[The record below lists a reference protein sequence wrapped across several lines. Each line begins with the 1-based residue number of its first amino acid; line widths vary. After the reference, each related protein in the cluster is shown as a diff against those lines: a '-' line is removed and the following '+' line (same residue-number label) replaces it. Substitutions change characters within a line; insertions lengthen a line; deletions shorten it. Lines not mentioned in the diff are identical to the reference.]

1 MAQFF
6 IHRPIF
12 AWVIALVIMLAGI
25 LTLTKMPIAQYP
37 TIAPPTVT
45 ISATYPGASA
55 STVENTVTQIIE
67 QQMNGLDGLR
77 YISSNSAGNGQA
89 SIQLN
94 FEQGVDPDI
103 AQVQVQN
110 KLQSATALLPEDVQR
125 QGVKVT
131 KSGASFL
138 QVLAFYSE
146 SDSLSAD
153 DIKDYVNS
161 NISEPLSRVAG
172 VGEVQVFGGSY
183 AMRIWLDPA
192 KLTSLGITPS
202 DVAAAIRA
210 QNSQVAVGQLGG
222 APSIEG
228 QVLNAT
234 VNAQSMLTTP
244 EQFKNI
250 FLRNTSDGAQV
261 RLGDVARVELGADT
275 YQFDSKFNGKPAG
288 GVAIKLA
295 TGANALDTS
304 EAVEARMVELRKNY
318 PTGMKDKLAFDTTPF
333 IKISI
338 ESVVHTLIEAIILVF
353 FVMFLFLQNWRAT
366 IIPTMAVPVVV
377 LGTFAIINIF
387 GFSINTLTMFAMVL
401 AIGLL
406 VDDAIVVV
414 ENVERVMQ
422 EDHLDPVAAT
432 ELSMKQITGA
442 LIGMTSV
449 LTAVFVPMS
458 FFGGTTGVIYRQFS
472 ITLVTAMVLSLVVAV
487 TFTPA
492 LCATIL
498 KQHNPNKKPSNNI
511 FARFF
516 RWFNAAFD
524 RTAEKYQTGVNFMTH
539 HKLFSGIVYA
549 AVIGVLVVLF
559 KMLPSSFLPEED
571 QGVVMTLVQLPPNAT
586 LDRTDKVINTMTHY
600 FMENEKASVES
611 VFSVSGFSFTGIG
624 QNAGLA
630 FVKLKDW
637 EKRTTP
643 EQQIGSLIQRGMAL
657 NMIAKDASYVMPLQ
671 LPAMPELGVTA
682 GFNFQLKA
690 SAGQSHEQLLAAR
703 NTILGL
709 AAQDKRL
716 AGVRPNGQEDTP
728 QYQINIDQ
736 AQAGAMGVSIADI
749 NSTMSMA
756 WGGSY
761 INDFIDRGR
770 VKKVYVQGEAHAR
783 MMPEDLNKWY
793 VRNNKGE
800 MIPFSSFATGTWTY
814 GSPRLERYNGIA
826 SMNIQGSPAP
836 GTSSGDAMLAMEEIV
851 AKLPSMGLQG
861 FDYEWTG
868 LSLEE
873 RESGSQAPFLYALSL
888 LIVFLCLAALY
899 ESWSVPFSIL
909 LVVPLGVVGA
919 IILTMFG
926 HTGLFGG
933 ITLFGRTYFAPDA
946 NLSNN
951 IYFQVALIAVIGLS
965 AKNAILIVEFA
976 KELQE
981 KGESLFDA
989 TLHAAKMRLRPIIM
1003 TTLAFGFGVLPLALS
1018 SGAGAGSQHSVGYGV
1033 LGGVITSTL
1042 LGIFFIPVFFVWV
1055 RSIFKYKPKNQNLQE
1070 HKS

>member
-12 AWVIALVIMLAGI
+12 AWVIALVVMLAGVLS
-25 LTLTKMPIAQYP
+25 LTTMPVAQYP
-37 TIAPPTVT
+37 TIAPPVVT
-45 ISATYPGASA
+45 IAATYPGASA
-55 STVENTVTQIIE
+55 QTVENTVTQIIE

-89 SIQLN
+89 SINLN

-131 KSGASFL
+131 KSGASFM
-138 QVLAFYSE
+138 QVLAFYSP
-146 SDSLSAD
+146 DGSLSGAD
-153 DIKDYVNS
+153 INDYVNS

-172 VGEVQVFGGSY
+172 VGELQVFGGQY

-192 KLTSLGITPS
+192 KMNSLQVTPS
-202 DVAAAIRA
+202 DIAAAIRA
-210 QNSQVAVGQLGG
+210 QNAQVAVGQLGG
-222 APSIEG
+222 APSVQG

-234 VNAQSMLTTP
+234 VNAQSMLQTP

-250 FLRNTSDGAQV
+250 FLKNTSSGAQV
-261 RLGDVARVELGADT
+261 RLSDVARVELGSDN
-275 YQFDSKFNGKPAG
+275 YQFDSKFNGKAAG

-295 TGANALDTS
+295 TGANALDTAA
-304 EAVEARMVELRKNY
+304 AVEKRLSELRKNY
-318 PTGMKDKLAFDTTPF
+318 PNGLKDQLAYDTTPF
-333 IKISI
+333 IKLSI
-338 ESVVHTLIEAIILVF
+338 ESVVHTLIEAVVLVF
-353 FVMFLFLQNWRAT
+353 IVMFLFLQNWRAT
-366 IIPTMAVPVVV
+366 IIPTLAVPVVV
-377 LGTFAIINIF
+377 LGTFAVINIF

-422 EDHLDPVAAT
+422 EEHLDPVAAT
-432 ELSMKQITGA
+432 EKSMQQISGA
-442 LIGMTSV
+442 LVGITSV
-449 LTAVFVPMS
+449 LTAVFVPMA
-458 FFGGTTGVIYRQFS
+458 FFAGTTGVIYRQFS
-472 ITLVTAMVLSLVVAV
+472 ITLVTAMILSLIVAL

-492 LCATIL
+492 LCATLL
-498 KQHNPNKKPSNNI
+498 KQHDPNKAESNNI

-516 RWFNAAFD
+516 RWFNSSF
-524 RTAEKYQTGVNFMTH
+524 EKLSVKYQGGVNRMTH
-539 HKLFSGIVYA
+539 HKVFSGVVYLL
-549 AVIGVLVVLF
+549 VLAGLF
-559 KMLPSSFLPEED
+559 GLYKALPSSFLPDED
-571 QGVVMTLVQLPPNAT
+571 QGVVMTLVQLPPSAS
-586 LDRTDKVINTMTHY
+586 LERTDKVITTMTDY
-600 FMENEKASVES
+600 FLNKEKENVES
-611 VFSVSGFSFTGIG
+611 IFTVSGFSFTGVG

-630 FVKLKDW
+630 FIKLKDW
-637 EKRTTP
+637 SERTTP
-643 EQQIGSLIQRGMAL
+643 ESQIGAIIQRGMAL
-657 NMIAKDASYVMPLQ
+657 NMIVKDASYIMPLQ
-671 LPAMPELGVTA
+671 LPAMPELGVSS
-682 GFNFQLKA
+682 GFDIQLKDA
-690 SAGQSHEQLLAAR
+690 SGQGHDKLIAAR
-703 NTILGL
+703 NAVLGM

-749 NSTMSMA
+749 NSTMNMA

-761 INDFIDRGR
+761 INDFVDRGR
-770 VKKVYVQGEAHAR
+770 VKKVYVQGDSNTR

-793 VRNNKGE
+793 VRNNVGT
-800 MIPFSSFATGTWTY
+800 MVPFSAFASGEWTY
-814 GSPRLERYNGIA
+814 GSPRLERYNGV
-826 SMNIQGSPAP
+826 SSVNIQGTPAP
-836 GTSSGDAMLAMEEIV
+836 GVSSGDAMLAMEEIIG
-851 AKLPSMGLQG
+851 KLPSMGLQG

-873 RESGSQAPFLYALSL
+873 RDSGNQTGPLLVLSM

-899 ESWSVPFSIL
+899 ESWSIPVSVL
-909 LVVPLGVVGA
+909 LVVPLGILGA
-919 IILTMFG
+919 FALTWLGMIIKG
-926 HTGLFGG
+926 D
-933 ITLFGRTYFAPDA
+933 P
-946 NLSNN
+946 NLSFN
-951 IYFQVALIAVIGLS
+951 IYFQVAIVAVIGLS

-981 KGESLFDA
+981 QGEDLFDA

-1018 SGAGAGSQHSVGYGV
+1018 TGAGAGSQNSVGFGV
-1033 LGGVITSTL
+1033 VGGVISSTL
-1042 LGIFFIPVFFVWV
+1042 LGIFFIPVFFVWI
-1055 RSIFKYKPKNQNLQE
+1055 RSIFKYKPKKQNNQEQT
-1070 HKS
+1070 S

>member
-25 LTLTKMPIAQYP
+25 ITLTKMPVAQYP
-37 TIAPPTVT
+37 TISPPSVT

-55 STVENTVTQIIE
+55 QTVENTVTQIIE

-89 SIQLN
+89 SINLN
-94 FEQGVDPDI
+94 FEQGIDPDI

-131 KSGASFL
+131 KSGASFM
-138 QVLAFYSE
+138 QVLAFYSP
-146 SDSLSAD
+146 DGSLSAA

-192 KLTSLGITPS
+192 KMTSLQITPS
-202 DVAAAIRA
+202 DVATAINA

-222 APSIEG
+222 APSIQG

-234 VNAQSMLTTP
+234 VNAQSMLQTP
-244 EQFKNI
+244 EQFRNI
-250 FLRNTSDGAQV
+250 FLKNTASGAQV
-261 RLGDVARVELGADT
+261 RLGDVARVELGSDN
-275 YQFDSKFNGKPAG
+275 YQFDSKFNGKAAG

-295 TGANALDTS
+295 TGANALDTAA
-304 EAVEARMVELRKNY
+304 AVEKRLSELRKNY
-318 PTGMKDKLAFDTTPF
+318 PNGLKDQLAYDTTPF
-333 IKISI
+333 IKLSI
-338 ESVVHTLIEAIILVF
+338 ESVVHTLIEAVVLVF
-353 FVMFLFLQNWRAT
+353 IVMFLFLQNWRAT
-366 IIPTMAVPVVV
+366 IIPTLAVPVVV
-377 LGTFAIINIF
+377 LGTFAVINIF

-422 EDHLDPVAAT
+422 EEHLDPVAAT
-432 ELSMKQITGA
+432 EKSMQQISGA
-442 LIGMTSV
+442 LVGITSV
-449 LTAVFVPMS
+449 LTAVFVPMA
-458 FFGGTTGVIYRQFS
+458 FFAGTTGVIYRQFS
-472 ITLVTAMVLSLVVAV
+472 ITLVTAMILSLIVAL

-492 LCATIL
+492 LCATLL
-498 KQHNPNKKPSNNI
+498 KQHDPNKAESNNI

-516 RWFNAAFD
+516 RWFNSSF
-524 RTAEKYQTGVNFMTH
+524 EKLSVKYQGGVNRMTH
-539 HKLFSGIVYA
+539 HKVFSGVVYLL
-549 AVIGVLVVLF
+549 VIAGLVGLY
-559 KMLPSSFLPEED
+559 KALPSSFLPDED
-571 QGVVMTLVQLPPNAT
+571 QGVVMTLVQLPPSAS
-586 LDRTDKVINTMTHY
+586 LERTDKVITTMTDY
-600 FMENEKASVES
+600 FMNKEKEHVES
-611 VFSVSGFSFTGIG
+611 IFTVSGFSFTGVG

-630 FVKLKDW
+630 FIKLKDW
-637 EKRTTP
+637 SERTTP
-643 EQQIGSLIQRGMAL
+643 ESQIGAIIQRGMAL
-657 NMIAKDASYVMPLQ
+657 NMIVKDASYIMPLQ
-671 LPAMPELGVTA
+671 LPAMPELGVSA
-682 GFNFQLKA
+682 GFNIQLKDA
-690 SAGQSHEQLLAAR
+690 SGQGHEKLIAAR
-703 NTILGL
+703 NAILGM

-749 NSTMSMA
+749 NTTMSMA
-756 WGGSY
+756 WGGTY
-761 INDFIDRGR
+761 INDFVDRGR
-770 VKKVYVQGEAHAR
+770 VKKVYVQGEANTR

-793 VRNNKGE
+793 VRNSSGT
-800 MIPFSSFATGTWTY
+800 MVPFSAFATGEWTY
-814 GSPRLERYNGIA
+814 GSPRLERYNGV
-826 SMNIQGSPAP
+826 SSVNIQGTPAP
-836 GTSSGDAMLAMEEIV
+836 GVSSGDAMLAMEEIIG
-851 AKLPSMGLQG
+851 KLPSMGLQG

-873 RESGSQAPFLYALSL
+873 RDSGNQTAPLLVLSM

-899 ESWSVPFSIL
+899 ESWSIPVSVL
-909 LVVPLGVVGA
+909 LVVPLGILGA
-919 IILTMFG
+919 FALTWLGMIIKG
-926 HTGLFGG
+926 D
-933 ITLFGRTYFAPDA
+933 P
-946 NLSNN
+946 NLSFN
-951 IYFQVALIAVIGLS
+951 IYFQVAIVAVIGLS

-981 KGESLFDA
+981 QGEDLFDA

-1018 SGAGAGSQHSVGYGV
+1018 TGAGAGSQHSVGFGV
-1033 LGGVITSTL
+1033 LGGVISSTL
-1042 LGIFFIPVFFVWV
+1042 LGIFFIPVFFVWI
-1055 RSIFKYKPKNQNLQE
+1055 RSIFKYKPKKQNNQEQT
-1070 HKS
+1070 S

>member
-25 LTLTKMPIAQYP
+25 LTISKMPIAQYP

-55 STVENTVTQIIE
+55 ETVENTVTQIIE
-67 QQMNGLDGLR
+67 QQMNGMDGLR
-77 YISSNSAGNGQA
+77 YISSNSAGNGSS
-89 SIQLN
+89 SISLN
-94 FEQGVDPDI
+94 FDQGVDPDI

-125 QGVKVT
+125 QGVRVT

-138 QVLAFYSE
+138 QVLAFYSPDG
-146 SDSLSAD
+146 SMTAD

-192 KLTSLGITPS
+192 KMASLQVTPS
-202 DVAAAIRA
+202 DIATAIRT
-210 QNSQVAVGQLGG
+210 QNAQVAVGQLGG
-222 APSIEG
+222 APAVEG

-234 VNAQSMLTTP
+234 VTAQSLLQTP
-244 EQFKNI
+244 EQFSNI
-250 FLRNTSDGAQV
+250 FLKNTTSGAQV
-261 RLGDVARVELGADT
+261 RLGDVARVELGADN

-295 TGANALDTS
+295 TGANALDTAK
-304 EAVEARMVELRKNY
+304 AVEERLEQLRPNY
-318 PTGMKDKLAFDTTPF
+318 PQGMVDQLAFDTTPF
-333 IKISI
+333 IELSI
-338 ESVVHTLIEAIILVF
+338 KSVVKTLIEAIILVF
-353 FVMFLFLQNWRAT
+353 LVMFLFLQNWRAT

-377 LGTFAIINIF
+377 LGTFAVINVF

-414 ENVERVMQ
+414 ENVERVMV
-422 EDHLDPVAAT
+422 EEHLDPVSAT
-432 ELSMKQITGA
+432 EKSMKQISGA
-442 LIGMTSV
+442 LIGITSV
-449 LTAVFVPMS
+449 LSAVFVPMA

-472 ITLVTAMVLSLVVAV
+472 ITLVTAMVLSLIVAL

-492 LCATIL
+492 LCATLL
-498 KQHNPNKKPSNNI
+498 KQHDPNKPQSNGI

-516 RWFNAAFD
+516 RWFNRSFD
-524 RTAEKYQTGVNFMTH
+524 NVAVKYQGGVNRMTH
-539 HKLFSGIVYA
+539 SKIFSGIVYA
-549 AVIGVLVVLF
+549 VVLGIIVLLF
-559 KMLPSSFLPEED
+559 QKLPSSFLPDED
-571 QGVVMTLVQLPPNAT
+571 QGVVMALVQLPPNAT
-586 LDRTDKVINTMTHY
+586 LERTDKVVNTMTNY
-600 FMENEKASVES
+600 FLENEKDHVES
-611 VFSVSGFSFTGIG
+611 VFSVAGFSFTGVG

-630 FVKLKDW
+630 FIKLKDW
-637 EKRTTP
+637 SERNSP
-643 EQQIGSLIQRGMAL
+643 ESQVGAIIQRGMAL
-657 NMIAKDASYVMPLQ
+657 NMIVKDASYIMPLQ
-671 LPAMPELGVTA
+671 LPAMPELGVSA
-682 GFNFQLKA
+682 GFNLQLKA
-690 SAGQSHEQLLAAR
+690 ASGQSHDQLLAAR
-703 NTILGL
+703 NAILGM
-709 AAQDKRL
+709 AAQDSRL

-728 QYQINIDQ
+728 QYRVIVDH
-736 AQAGAMGVSIADI
+736 AQAGALGVSVAEI
-749 NSTMSMA
+749 NSTMGIA

-770 VKKVYVQGEAHAR
+770 VKKVYVQGEAGSR
-783 MMPEDLNKWY
+783 MMPEDLDQWY
-793 VRNNKGE
+793 VRNNRGE
-800 MIPFSSFATGTWTY
+800 MVPFSAFATGEWTY
-814 GSPRLERYNGIA
+814 GSPRLERYNGVS
-826 SMNIQGSPAP
+826 SMNIQGTPAP
-836 GTSSGDAMLAMEEIV
+836 GISSGDAMVAMEEIA
-851 AKLPSMGLQG
+851 AKLPEMGLTG
-861 FDYEWTG
+861 FDFEWTG

-873 RESGSQAPFLYALSL
+873 RESGAQAPFLYALSL

-899 ESWSVPFSIL
+899 ESWSIPFSVL
-909 LVVPLGVVGA
+909 LVVPLGIVGA
-919 IILTMFG
+919 LLMTY
-926 HTGLFGG
+926 GG
-933 ITLFGRTYFAPDA
+933 MVLLQNP

-951 IYFQVALIAVIGLS
+951 IYFQVAIIAVIGLS

-981 KGESLFDA
+981 QGEDLFEA

-1003 TTLAFGFGVLPLALS
+1003 TTLAFGFGVLPLALA

-1033 LGGVITSTL
+1033 LGGVISSTL
-1042 LGIFFIPVFFVWV
+1042 LGIFFIPVFYVWI
-1055 RSIFKYKPKNQNLQE
+1055 RSIFKYKPKQQNQE
-1070 HKS
+1070 YKS

>member
-55 STVENTVTQIIE
+55 ETVENTVTQIIE

-77 YISSNSAGNGQA
+77 YISSNSAGNGSS
-89 SIQLN
+89 SISLN

-125 QGVKVT
+125 QGVRVT

-138 QVLAFYSE
+138 QVLAFYSPDG
-146 SDSLSAD
+146 SMTAD

-192 KLTSLGITPS
+192 KMASLQVTPS
-202 DVAAAIRA
+202 DIATAIRT
-210 QNSQVAVGQLGG
+210 QNAQVAVGQLGG
-222 APSIEG
+222 APAVEG

-234 VNAQSMLTTP
+234 VTAQSLLQTP
-244 EQFKNI
+244 EQFSNI
-250 FLRNTSDGAQV
+250 FLKNTTSGAQV
-261 RLGDVARVELGADT
+261 RLGDVARVELGADN

-295 TGANALDTS
+295 TGANALDTAQ
-304 EAVEARMVELRKNY
+304 AVEERLEQLRPNY
-318 PTGMKDKLAFDTTPF
+318 PQGMVDQLAFDTTPF
-333 IKISI
+333 IELSI
-338 ESVVHTLIEAIILVF
+338 KSVVKTLIEAIILVF
-353 FVMFLFLQNWRAT
+353 LVMFLFLQNWRAT

-377 LGTFAIINIF
+377 LGTFAVINVF

-414 ENVERVMQ
+414 ENVERVMV
-422 EDHLDPVAAT
+422 EEHLDPVSAT
-432 ELSMKQITGA
+432 EKSMKQISGA
-442 LIGMTSV
+442 LIGITSV
-449 LTAVFVPMS
+449 LSAVFVPMA

-472 ITLVTAMVLSLVVAV
+472 ITLVTAMVLSLVVAL

-492 LCATIL
+492 LCATLL
-498 KQHNPNKKPSNNI
+498 KQHDPNKPQSNGI

-516 RWFNAAFD
+516 RWFNSSFD
-524 RTAEKYQTGVNFMTH
+524 KVSVKYQGGVNRMTH
-539 HKLFSGIVYA
+539 SKIFSGVVYA
-549 AVIGVLVVLF
+549 VVLGIIVLLF
-559 KMLPSSFLPEED
+559 QKLPSSFLPDED

-586 LDRTDKVINTMTHY
+586 LERTDKVVSTMTNY
-600 FMENEKASVES
+600 FLENEKEHVES
-611 VFSVSGFSFTGIG
+611 VFSVAGFSFTGVG

-630 FVKLKDW
+630 FIKLKDW
-637 EKRTTP
+637 SERHSP
-643 EQQIGSLIQRGMAL
+643 ESQIGAIIQRGMAL
-657 NMIAKDASYVMPLQ
+657 NMIVKDASYIMPLQ
-671 LPAMPELGVTA
+671 LPAMPELGVSA
-682 GFNFQLKA
+682 GFNLQLKA
-690 SAGQSHEQLLAAR
+690 ASGQSHDQLLAAR

-709 AAQDKRL
+709 AAQDSRL

-728 QYQINIDQ
+728 QYRVIVDH
-736 AQAGAMGVSIADI
+736 AQAGALGVSVAEI
-749 NSTMSMA
+749 NSTMGIA

-770 VKKVYVQGEAHAR
+770 VKKVYVQGEAGSR
-783 MMPEDLNKWY
+783 MMPEDLDQWY
-793 VRNNKGE
+793 VRNNRGE
-800 MIPFSSFATGTWTY
+800 MVPFSAFATGEWTY
-814 GSPRLERYNGIA
+814 GSPRLERYNGVS
-826 SMNIQGSPAP
+826 SMNIQGTPAP
-836 GTSSGDAMLAMEEIV
+836 GISSGDAMVAMEEIV
-851 AKLPSMGLQG
+851 AKLPEMGLQG
-861 FDYEWTG
+861 FDFEWTG

-873 RESGSQAPFLYALSL
+873 RESGAQAPFLYALSL

-899 ESWSVPFSIL
+899 ESWSIPFSVL
-909 LVVPLGVVGA
+909 LVVPLGIVGA
-919 IILTMFG
+919 LLLT
-926 HTGLFGG
+926 FGG
-933 ITLFGRTYFAPDA
+933 MVLLQNP

-951 IYFQVALIAVIGLS
+951 IYFQVAIIAVIGLS

-981 KGESLFDA
+981 QGEELFEA

-1003 TTLAFGFGVLPLALS
+1003 TTLAFGFGVLPLALA

-1033 LGGVITSTL
+1033 LGGVISSTL
-1042 LGIFFIPVFFVWV
+1042 LGIFFIPVFYVWI
-1055 RSIFKYKPKNQNLQE
+1055 RSVFKYKPKQQNQE
-1070 HKS
+1070 YKS

>member
-25 LTLTKMPIAQYP
+25 ITLTKMPVAQYP

-55 STVENTVTQIIE
+55 QTVENTVTQIIE

-89 SIQLN
+89 SINLN
-94 FEQGVDPDI
+94 FAQGVDPDI

-110 KLQSATALLPEDVQR
+110 KLQSATALLPADVQR

-138 QVLAFYSE
+138 QVIAFYSP
-146 SDSLSAD
+146 DNSLSAS

-172 VGEVQVFGGSY
+172 VGELQVFGGSY

-192 KLTSLGITPS
+192 KLTSFNLTPN
-202 DVAAAIRA
+202 DVATAIRA

-222 APSIEG
+222 APAVQG

-234 VNAQSMLTTP
+234 VNAQSMLQTP

-250 FLRNTSDGAQV
+250 FLKNTSGGAQV
-261 RLGDVARVELGADT
+261 RLSDVARVELGSDN
-275 YQFDSKFNGKPAG
+275 YLFDSKFNGNPAG

-295 TGANALDTS
+295 TGANALDTAA
-304 EAVEARMVELRKNY
+304 AVEERLKQLRPNY
-318 PTGMKDKLAFDTTPF
+318 PEGLKDELAFDTTPF
-333 IKISI
+333 IELSI
-338 ESVVHTLIEAIILVF
+338 KSVVKTLIEAIILVF
-353 FVMFLFLQNWRAT
+353 IVMFLFLQNWRAT

-377 LGTFAIINIF
+377 LGTFAVINMF

-422 EDHLDPVAAT
+422 EEHLEPVPAT
-432 ELSMKQITGA
+432 EKSMSQISGA
-442 LIGMTSV
+442 LVGITSV
-449 LTAVFVPMS
+449 LTAVFVPMA
-458 FFGGTTGVIYRQFS
+458 FFSGTTGVIYRQFS
-472 ITLVTAMVLSLVVAV
+472 ITLVTAMILSLIVAL

-492 LCATIL
+492 LCATLL
-498 KQHNPNKKPSNNI
+498 KQHDPNKQESNNI

-516 RWFNAAFD
+516 RWFNRSFE
-524 RTAEKYQTGVNFMTH
+524 RLSEKYQGGVNRMTH
-539 HKLFSGIVYA
+539 HKLFSGVLYIVVIA
-549 AVIGVLVVLF
+549 ALVGIYKV
-559 KMLPSSFLPEED
+559 LPSSFLPEED
-571 QGVVMTLVQLPPNAT
+571 QGVVMTLVQLPPSAS
-586 LDRTDKVINTMTHY
+586 LERTDKVIDTMTGY
-600 FMENEKASVES
+600 FLNKEKENVES
-611 VFSVSGFSFTGIG
+611 IFTVAGFSFTGVG

-630 FVKLKDW
+630 FIKLKDW
-637 EKRTTP
+637 SERTTP
-643 EQQIGSLIQRGMAL
+643 ESQIGAIIQRGMAL
-657 NMIAKDASYVMPLQ
+657 NMIVKDASYIIPLQ
-671 LPAMPELGVTA
+671 LPAMPELGVA
-682 GFNFQLKA
+682 SGFDIQLKDA
-690 SAGQSHEQLLAAR
+690 SGQGHEKLIAAR
-703 NTILGL
+703 NAILGM
-709 AAQDKRL
+709 ASQDKRL

-728 QYQINIDQ
+728 QYQITIDQ

-770 VKKVYVQGEAHAR
+770 VKKVYVQGEANAR
-783 MMPEDLNKWY
+783 MMPEDLNQWY

-800 MIPFSSFATGTWTY
+800 MVPFSAFATGKWTY
-814 GSPRLERYNGIA
+814 GSPRLERYNGV
-826 SMNIQGSPAP
+826 SSVNIQGTPAP
-836 GTSSGDAMLAMEEIV
+836 GVSSGDAMLAMEEIIG
-851 AKLPSMGLQG
+851 KLPSMGLTG

-873 RESGSQAPFLYALSL
+873 RDSGSQTAPLLVLSL

-899 ESWSVPFSIL
+899 ESWSVPVSVL
-909 LVVPLGVVGA
+909 LVVPLGIVGA
-919 IILTMFG
+919 FALTWLGMVIKG
-926 HTGLFGG
+926 D
-933 ITLFGRTYFAPDA
+933 P
-946 NLSNN
+946 NLSFN
-951 IYFQVALIAVIGLS
+951 IYFQVAIVAVIGLS
-965 AKNAILIVEFA
+965 ARNAILIVEFA

-981 KGESLFDA
+981 KGEELFEA
-989 TLHAAKMRLRPIIM
+989 TLHASKMRLRPIMM
-1003 TTLAFGFGVLPLALS
+1003 TTLSFGFGVLPLALA

-1033 LGGVITSTL
+1033 LGGVISSTL
-1042 LGIFFIPVFFVWV
+1042 LGIFFIPVFFVWI
-1055 RSIFKYKPKNQNLQE
+1055 RSIFKYKPKTLNTQE
-1070 HKS
+1070 H

>member
-25 LTLTKMPIAQYP
+25 LTLTKMPVAQYP

-55 STVENTVTQIIE
+55 QTVENTVTQIIE

-89 SIQLN
+89 SINLN
-94 FEQGVDPDI
+94 FEQGIDPDI

-131 KSGASFL
+131 KSGASFM
-138 QVLAFYSE
+138 QVLAFYSP
-146 SDSLSAD
+146 DGSLSAA

-172 VGEVQVFGGSY
+172 VGEIQVFGGSY

-192 KLTSLGITPS
+192 KMTSLQVTPS
-202 DVAAAIRA
+202 DVAAAINA

-222 APSIEG
+222 APAIKG

-234 VNAQSMLTTP
+234 VNAQSMLQTP
-244 EQFKNI
+244 EQFRNI
-250 FLRNTSDGAQV
+250 FLKNTASGAQV
-261 RLGDVARVELGADT
+261 RLGDVARVELGSDN
-275 YQFDSKFNGKPAG
+275 YQFDSKFNGKAAG

-295 TGANALDTS
+295 TGANALDTAT
-304 EAVEARMVELRKNY
+304 AVEERLSELRKNY
-318 PTGMKDKLAFDTTPF
+318 PDGLKDQLAYDTTPF
-333 IKISI
+333 IKLSI
-338 ESVVHTLIEAIILVF
+338 ESVVHTLIEAVFLVF
-353 FVMFLFLQNWRAT
+353 IVMFLFLQNSRAT
-366 IIPTMAVPVVV
+366 IIPTLAVPVVV
-377 LGTFAIINIF
+377 LGTFAVINIF

-432 ELSMKQITGA
+432 EKSMQQISGA
-442 LIGMTSV
+442 LVGITSV
-449 LTAVFVPMS
+449 LTAVFVPMA

-472 ITLVTAMVLSLVVAV
+472 ITLVTAMILSLIVAL

-492 LCATIL
+492 LCATLL
-498 KQHNPNKKPSNNI
+498 KQHDPNKAESNNI

-516 RWFNAAFD
+516 RWFNSSF
-524 RTAEKYQTGVNFMTH
+524 EKLSVKYQGGVNRMTH
-539 HKLFSGIVYA
+539 HKVFSGVVYIL
-549 AVIGVLVVLF
+549 VIAGLVGLYKV
-559 KMLPSSFLPEED
+559 LPSSFLPDED
-571 QGVVMTLVQLPPNAT
+571 QGVVMTLVQLPPSAS
-586 LDRTDKVINTMTHY
+586 LERTDKVITTMTDY
-600 FMENEKASVES
+600 FLNKEKENVDSI
-611 VFSVSGFSFTGIG
+611 FTVSGFSFTGVG

-630 FVKLKDW
+630 FIKLKDW
-637 EKRTTP
+637 DERTSP
-643 EQQIGSLIQRGMAL
+643 ESQIGAIIQRGMSL
-657 NMIAKDASYVMPLQ
+657 NMIKDASYIMPLQ
-671 LPAMPELGVTA
+671 LPAMPELGVA
-682 GFNFQLKA
+682 SGFDIQLKDA
-690 SAGQSHEQLLAAR
+690 SGQGHDKLIAAR
-703 NTILGL
+703 NAILGM

-728 QYQINIDQ
+728 QYQITVDQ

-749 NSTMSMA
+749 NSTMGMA

-761 INDFIDRGR
+761 INDFVDRGR
-770 VKKVYVQGEAHAR
+770 VKKVYVQGEANTR

-793 VRNNKGE
+793 VRNNVGT
-800 MIPFSSFATGTWTY
+800 MVPFSAFATGKWTY
-814 GSPRLERYNGIA
+814 GSPRLERYNGV
-826 SMNIQGSPAP
+826 SSVNIQGTPAP
-836 GTSSGDAMLAMEEIV
+836 GVSSGDAMLAMEEIIG
-851 AKLPSMGLQG
+851 KLPSMGLQG

-873 RESGSQAPFLYALSL
+873 RDSGSQTGPLLVLSM

-899 ESWSVPFSIL
+899 ESWSIPVSVL
-909 LVVPLGVVGA
+909 LVVPLGIIGA
-919 IILTMFG
+919 FTLTWLGMIIKG
-926 HTGLFGG
+926 D
-933 ITLFGRTYFAPDA
+933 P
-946 NLSNN
+946 NLSFN
-951 IYFQVALIAVIGLS
+951 IYFQVAIVAVIGLS

-981 KGESLFDA
+981 KGEDLFDA

-1018 SGAGAGSQHSVGYGV
+1018 TGAGAGSQHSVGFGV
-1033 LGGVITSTL
+1033 LGGVISSTL
-1042 LGIFFIPVFFVWV
+1042 LGIFFIPVFFVWI
-1055 RSIFKYKPKNQNLQE
+1055 RSIFKYKPKKQNNQEQT
-1070 HKS
+1070 S

>member
-25 LTLTKMPIAQYP
+25 ITLTKMPVAQYP
-37 TIAPPTVT
+37 TISPPSVT

-55 STVENTVTQIIE
+55 QTVENTVTQIIE

-89 SIQLN
+89 SINLN
-94 FEQGVDPDI
+94 FEQGIDPDI

-125 QGVKVT
+125 QGLKVT
-131 KSGASFL
+131 KSGASFM
-138 QVLAFYSE
+138 QVLAFYSP
-146 SDSLSAD
+146 DGSLSAA

-192 KLTSLGITPS
+192 KMTSLQITPS
-202 DVAAAIRA
+202 DVATAINA

-222 APSIEG
+222 APSIQG

-234 VNAQSMLTTP
+234 VNAQSMLQTP
-244 EQFKNI
+244 EQFRNI
-250 FLRNTSDGAQV
+250 FLKNTASGAQV
-261 RLGDVARVELGADT
+261 RLGDVARVELGSDN
-275 YQFDSKFNGKPAG
+275 YQFDSKFNGKAAG

-295 TGANALDTS
+295 TGANALDTAA
-304 EAVEARMVELRKNY
+304 AVEKRLSELRKNY
-318 PTGMKDKLAFDTTPF
+318 PNGLKDQLAYDTTPF
-333 IKISI
+333 IKLSI
-338 ESVVHTLIEAIILVF
+338 ESVVHTLIEAVVLVF
-353 FVMFLFLQNWRAT
+353 IVMFLFLQNWRAT
-366 IIPTMAVPVVV
+366 IIPTLAVPVVV
-377 LGTFAIINIF
+377 LGTFAVINIF

-422 EDHLDPVAAT
+422 EEHLDPVAAT
-432 ELSMKQITGA
+432 EKSMQQISGA
-442 LIGMTSV
+442 LVGITSV
-449 LTAVFVPMS
+449 LTAVFVPMA
-458 FFGGTTGVIYRQFS
+458 FFAGTTGVIYRQFS
-472 ITLVTAMVLSLVVAV
+472 ITLVTAMILSLIVAL

-492 LCATIL
+492 LCATLL
-498 KQHNPNKKPSNNI
+498 KQHDPNKAESNNI

-516 RWFNAAFD
+516 RWFNSSF
-524 RTAEKYQTGVNFMTH
+524 EKLSVKYQGGVNRMTH
-539 HKLFSGIVYA
+539 HKVFSGVVYLL
-549 AVIGVLVVLF
+549 VIAGLVGLY
-559 KMLPSSFLPEED
+559 KALPSSFLPDED
-571 QGVVMTLVQLPPNAT
+571 QGVVMTLVQLPPSAS
-586 LDRTDKVINTMTHY
+586 LERTDKVITTMTDY
-600 FMENEKASVES
+600 FMNKEKEHVES
-611 VFSVSGFSFTGIG
+611 IFTVSGFSFTGVG

-630 FVKLKDW
+630 FIKLKDW
-637 EKRTTP
+637 SERTTP
-643 EQQIGSLIQRGMAL
+643 ESQIGAIIQRGMAL
-657 NMIAKDASYVMPLQ
+657 NMIVKDASYIMPLQ
-671 LPAMPELGVTA
+671 LPAMPELGVSA
-682 GFNFQLKA
+682 GFNIQLKDA
-690 SAGQSHEQLLAAR
+690 SGQGHEKLIAAR
-703 NTILGL
+703 NAILGM

-749 NSTMSMA
+749 NTTMSMA
-756 WGGSY
+756 WGGTY
-761 INDFIDRGR
+761 INDFVDRGR
-770 VKKVYVQGEAHAR
+770 VKKVYVQGEANTR

-793 VRNNKGE
+793 VRNSSGT
-800 MIPFSSFATGTWTY
+800 MVPFSAFATGEWTY
-814 GSPRLERYNGIA
+814 GSPRLERYNGV
-826 SMNIQGSPAP
+826 SSVNIQGTPAP
-836 GTSSGDAMLAMEEIV
+836 GVSSGDAMLAMEEIIG
-851 AKLPSMGLQG
+851 KLPSMGLQG

-873 RESGSQAPFLYALSL
+873 RDSGNQTAPLLVLSM

-899 ESWSVPFSIL
+899 ESWSIPVSVL
-909 LVVPLGVVGA
+909 LVVPLGILGA
-919 IILTMFG
+919 FALTWLGMIIKG
-926 HTGLFGG
+926 D
-933 ITLFGRTYFAPDA
+933 P
-946 NLSNN
+946 NLSFN
-951 IYFQVALIAVIGLS
+951 IYFQVAIVAVIGLS

-981 KGESLFDA
+981 QGEDLFDA

-1018 SGAGAGSQHSVGYGV
+1018 TGAGAGSQHSVGFGV
-1033 LGGVITSTL
+1033 LGGVISSTL
-1042 LGIFFIPVFFVWV
+1042 LGIFFIPVFFVWI
-1055 RSIFKYKPKNQNLQE
+1055 RSIFKYKPKKQNNQEQT
-1070 HKS
+1070 S

>member
-25 LTLTKMPIAQYP
+25 ITLTKMPVAQYP

-55 STVENTVTQIIE
+55 QTVENTVTQIIE

-89 SIQLN
+89 SINLN
-94 FEQGVDPDI
+94 FEQGIDPDI

-125 QGVKVT
+125 QGVRVT
-131 KSGASFL
+131 KSGASFM
-138 QVLAFYSE
+138 QVVAFYSP
-146 SDSLSAD
+146 DGSLSASN
-153 DIKDYVNS
+153 IKDYVNS

-172 VGEVQVFGGSY
+172 VGELQVFGGSY

-192 KLTSLGITPS
+192 KLTSFNLTPN
-202 DVAAAIRA
+202 DVATAIRA

-222 APSIEG
+222 APSTAG

-234 VNAQSMLTTP
+234 VNAQTMLQTP

-250 FLRNTSDGAQV
+250 FLKNTSGGAQV
-261 RLGDVARVELGADT
+261 RLGDVARVELGSDN

-295 TGANALDTS
+295 TGANALDTAA
-304 EAVEARMVELRKNY
+304 AVEKRLSELRHNY
-318 PTGMKDKLAFDTTPF
+318 PSGLKDKLAYDTTPF
-333 IKISI
+333 IRLSI
-338 ESVVHTLIEAIILVF
+338 ESVVHTLIEAVVLVF
-353 FVMFLFLQNWRAT
+353 IVMFLFLQNWRAT
-366 IIPTMAVPVVV
+366 IIPTLAVPVVV
-377 LGTFAIINIF
+377 LGTFAVINIF

-422 EDHLDPVAAT
+422 EEHLEPVPAT
-432 ELSMKQITGA
+432 EKSMSQISGA
-442 LIGMTSV
+442 LVGITSV
-449 LTAVFVPMS
+449 LTAVFVPMA
-458 FFGGTTGVIYRQFS
+458 FFSGTTGVIYRQFS
-472 ITLVTAMVLSLVVAV
+472 ITLVTAMILSLIVAL

-492 LCATIL
+492 LCATLL
-498 KQHNPNKKPSNNI
+498 KQHDPNKQESNNI

-516 RWFNAAFD
+516 RWFNRSFE
-524 RTAEKYQTGVNFMTH
+524 RLSEKYQGGVNRMTH
-539 HKLFSGIVYA
+539 HKLFSGVLYIVVIA
-549 AVIGVLVVLF
+549 ALVGIYKV
-559 KMLPSSFLPEED
+559 LPSSFLPEED
-571 QGVVMTLVQLPPNAT
+571 QGVVMTLVQLPPSAS
-586 LDRTDKVINTMTHY
+586 LERTDKVIDTMTGY
-600 FMENEKASVES
+600 FLNKEKENVES
-611 VFSVSGFSFTGIG
+611 IFTVAGFSFTGVG

-630 FVKLKDW
+630 FIKLKDW
-637 EKRTTP
+637 SERTTP
-643 EQQIGSLIQRGMAL
+643 ESQIGAIIQRGMAL
-657 NMIAKDASYVMPLQ
+657 NMIVKDASYIMPLQ
-671 LPAMPELGVTA
+671 LPAMPELGVA
-682 GFNFQLKA
+682 SGFDIQLKDA
-690 SAGQSHEQLLAAR
+690 SGQGHEKLIAAR
-703 NTILGL
+703 NAILGM
-709 AAQDKRL
+709 ASQDKRL

-728 QYQINIDQ
+728 QYQITIDQ

-749 NSTMSMA
+749 NSTMGMA

-770 VKKVYVQGEAHAR
+770 VKKVYVQGEANAR
-783 MMPEDLNKWY
+783 MMPEDLNQWY

-800 MIPFSSFATGTWTY
+800 MVPFSAFATGKWTY
-814 GSPRLERYNGIA
+814 GSPRLERYNGV
-826 SMNIQGSPAP
+826 SSVNIQGTPAP
-836 GTSSGDAMLAMEEIV
+836 GVSSGDAMLAMEEIIG
-851 AKLPSMGLQG
+851 KLPSMGLTG

-873 RESGSQAPFLYALSL
+873 RDSGSQTAPLLVLSL

-899 ESWSVPFSIL
+899 ESWSVPVSVL
-909 LVVPLGVVGA
+909 LVVPLGIVGA
-919 IILTMFG
+919 FALTWLGMLIKG
-926 HTGLFGG
+926 D
-933 ITLFGRTYFAPDA
+933 P
-946 NLSNN
+946 NLSFN
-951 IYFQVALIAVIGLS
+951 IYFQVAIVAVIGLS

-981 KGESLFDA
+981 KGEELLEA
-989 TLHAAKMRLRPIIM
+989 TLHASKMRLRPIIM
-1003 TTLAFGFGVLPLALS
+1003 TTLAFGFGVLPLALA

-1033 LGGVITSTL
+1033 LGGVLSSTL
-1042 LGIFFIPVFFVWV
+1042 LGIFFIPVFYVWI
-1055 RSIFKYKPKNQNLQE
+1055 RSIFKYKPKTPNNQEQT
-1070 HKS
+1070 S

>member
-25 LTLTKMPIAQYP
+25 LTLTKMPVAQYP

-55 STVENTVTQIIE
+55 QTVENTVTQIIE

-89 SIQLN
+89 SINLN
-94 FEQGVDPDI
+94 FEQGIDPDI

-131 KSGASFL
+131 KSGASFM
-138 QVLAFYSE
+138 QVLAFYSP
-146 SDSLSAD
+146 DGSLSGA

-172 VGEVQVFGGSY
+172 VGEIQVFGGQY

-192 KLTSLGITPS
+192 KMNSLQVTPS
-202 DVAAAIRA
+202 DIAAAIRA
-210 QNSQVAVGQLGG
+210 QNAQVAVGQLGG
-222 APSIEG
+222 APSVQG

-234 VNAQSMLTTP
+234 VNAQSMLQTP

-250 FLRNTSDGAQV
+250 FLKNTSSGAQV
-261 RLGDVARVELGADT
+261 RLSDVARVELGSDN
-275 YQFDSKFNGKPAG
+275 YQFDSKFNGKAAG

-295 TGANALDTS
+295 TGANALDTAA
-304 EAVEARMVELRKNY
+304 AVEKRLSELRKNY
-318 PTGMKDKLAFDTTPF
+318 PNGLKDQLAYDTTPF
-333 IKISI
+333 IKLSI
-338 ESVVHTLIEAIILVF
+338 ESVVHTLIEAVVLVF
-353 FVMFLFLQNWRAT
+353 IVMFLFLQNWRAT
-366 IIPTMAVPVVV
+366 IIPTLAVPVVV
-377 LGTFAIINIF
+377 LGTFAVINIF

-422 EDHLDPVAAT
+422 EEHLDPVAAT
-432 ELSMKQITGA
+432 EKSMQQISGA
-442 LIGMTSV
+442 LVGITSV
-449 LTAVFVPMS
+449 LTAVFVPMA
-458 FFGGTTGVIYRQFS
+458 FFAGTTGVIYRQFS
-472 ITLVTAMVLSLVVAV
+472 ITLVTAMILSLIVAL

-492 LCATIL
+492 LCATLL
-498 KQHNPNKKPSNNI
+498 KQHDPNKAESNNI

-516 RWFNAAFD
+516 RWFNSSF
-524 RTAEKYQTGVNFMTH
+524 EKLSVKYQGGVNRMTH
-539 HKLFSGIVYA
+539 HKVFSGVVYLL
-549 AVIGVLVVLF
+549 VIAGLVGLY
-559 KMLPSSFLPEED
+559 KALPSSFLPDED
-571 QGVVMTLVQLPPNAT
+571 QGVVMTLVQLPPSAS
-586 LDRTDKVINTMTHY
+586 LERTDKVITTMTDY
-600 FMENEKASVES
+600 FMNKEKEHVES
-611 VFSVSGFSFTGIG
+611 IFTVSGFSFTGVG

-630 FVKLKDW
+630 FIKLKDW
-637 EKRTTP
+637 SERTTP
-643 EQQIGSLIQRGMAL
+643 ESQIGAIIQRGMAL
-657 NMIAKDASYVMPLQ
+657 NMIVKDASYIMPLQ
-671 LPAMPELGVTA
+671 LPAMPELGVSA
-682 GFNFQLKA
+682 GFDIQLKDA
-690 SAGQSHEQLLAAR
+690 SGQGHEKLIAAR
-703 NTILGL
+703 NAILGM

-716 AGVRPNGQEDTP
+716 TGVRPNGQEDTP
-728 QYQINIDQ
+728 QYQISIDQ

-749 NSTMSMA
+749 NTTMSMA

-761 INDFIDRGR
+761 INDFVDRGR
-770 VKKVYVQGEAHAR
+770 VKKVYVQGEANAR

-793 VRNNKGE
+793 VRNSSGT
-800 MIPFSSFATGTWTY
+800 MVPFSAFATGEWTY
-814 GSPRLERYNGIA
+814 GSPRLERYNGV
-826 SMNIQGSPAP
+826 SSVNIQGTPAP
-836 GTSSGDAMLAMEEIV
+836 GVSSGDAMLAMEEIIG
-851 AKLPSMGLQG
+851 KLPSMGLQG

-873 RESGSQAPFLYALSL
+873 RDSGNQTAPLLVLSM

-899 ESWSVPFSIL
+899 ESWSIPVSVL
-909 LVVPLGVVGA
+909 LVVPLGILGA
-919 IILTMFG
+919 FALTWLGMIIKG
-926 HTGLFGG
+926 D
-933 ITLFGRTYFAPDA
+933 P
-946 NLSNN
+946 NLSFN
-951 IYFQVALIAVIGLS
+951 IYFQVAIVAVIGLS

-981 KGESLFDA
+981 QGEDLFDA

-1018 SGAGAGSQHSVGYGV
+1018 TGAGAGSQHSVGFGV
-1033 LGGVITSTL
+1033 LGGVISSTL
-1042 LGIFFIPVFFVWV
+1042 LGIFFIPVFFVWI
-1055 RSIFKYKPKNQNLQE
+1055 RSIFKYKPKKQNNQEQT
-1070 HKS
+1070 S

>member
-25 LTLTKMPIAQYP
+25 LTLTKMPVAQYP

-55 STVENTVTQIIE
+55 KTVENTVTQIIE

-89 SIQLN
+89 SINLN
-94 FEQGVDPDI
+94 FEQGIDPDI

-125 QGVKVT
+125 QGVRVT
-131 KSGASFL
+131 KSGASFM
-138 QVLAFYSE
+138 QVVAFYSP
-146 SDSLSAD
+146 DGSLSAS

-172 VGEVQVFGGSY
+172 VGEIQVFGGSY

-192 KLTSLGITPS
+192 KLTSFNLTPS

-222 APSIEG
+222 APSTKG

-234 VNAQSMLTTP
+234 VNAQSMLQTP
-244 EQFKNI
+244 EQFRKI
-250 FLRNTSDGAQV
+250 FLKNTSTGAQV
-261 RLGDVARVELGADT
+261 LLGDVARVELGSDN
-275 YQFDSKFNGKPAG
+275 YQFDSKFNGSPAG

-295 TGANALDTS
+295 TGANALDTAA
-304 EAVEARMVELRKNY
+304 AVEKRLSELRHNY
-318 PTGMKDKLAFDTTPF
+318 PSGLKDKLAYDTTPF
-333 IKISI
+333 IRLSI
-338 ESVVHTLIEAIILVF
+338 ESVVHTLIEAVVLVF
-353 FVMFLFLQNWRAT
+353 IVMFLFLQNWRAT
-366 IIPTMAVPVVV
+366 IIPTLAVPVVV
-377 LGTFAIINIF
+377 LGTFAVINMF

-422 EDHLDPVAAT
+422 EEHLEPVPAT
-432 ELSMKQITGA
+432 EKSMSQISGA
-442 LIGMTSV
+442 LVGITSV
-449 LTAVFVPMS
+449 LTAVFVPMA
-458 FFGGTTGVIYRQFS
+458 FFSGTTGVIYRQFS
-472 ITLVTAMVLSLVVAV
+472 ITLVTAMILSLIVAL

-492 LCATIL
+492 LCATLL
-498 KQHNPNKKPSNNI
+498 KQHDPNKQESNNI

-516 RWFNAAFD
+516 RWFNRSFD
-524 RTAEKYQTGVNFMTH
+524 KLSVKYQGGVNRMTH
-539 HKLFSGIVYA
+539 HKLFSGVIYI
-549 AVIGVLVVLF
+549 AVIAALVGLY

-571 QGVVMTLVQLPPNAT
+571 QGVVMTLVQLPPSAS
-586 LDRTDKVINTMTHY
+586 LERTDKVITTMTDY
-600 FMENEKASVES
+600 FMNKEKDNVDSI
-611 VFSVSGFSFTGIG
+611 FTVSGFSFTGVG

-630 FVKLKDW
+630 FIKLKDW
-637 EKRTTP
+637 GERTTP
-643 EQQIGSLIQRGMAL
+643 ESQIGAIIQRGMAL
-657 NMIAKDASYVMPLQ
+657 NMIVKDASYIMPLQ
-671 LPAMPELGVTA
+671 LPAMPELGVSS
-682 GFNFQLKA
+682 GFDIQLKDV
-690 SAGQSHEQLLAAR
+690 SGQGHDKLVAAR
-703 NTILGL
+703 NAILGM

-728 QYQINIDQ
+728 QYQITIDQ
-736 AQAGAMGVSIADI
+736 AQAGAMGISIADI

-761 INDFIDRGR
+761 INDFVDRGR
-770 VKKVYVQGEAHAR
+770 VKKVYIQGEADTR

-800 MIPFSSFATGTWTY
+800 MVPFSAFAKGEWTY
-814 GSPRLERYNGIA
+814 GSPRLERYNGV
-826 SMNIQGSPAP
+826 SSVNIQGTPAP
-836 GTSSGDAMLAMEEIV
+836 GVSSGDAMNAMEEIIG
-851 AKLPSMGLQG
+851 KLPSMGLQG

-873 RESGSQAPFLYALSL
+873 RDSGNQTVPLLILSL
-888 LIVFLCLAALY
+888 LIVFLCLSALY
-899 ESWSVPFSIL
+899 ESWSIPVSVL
-909 LVVPLGVVGA
+909 LVVPLGIIGA
-919 IILTMFG
+919 FTLTWLGMVIKG
-926 HTGLFGG
+926 D
-933 ITLFGRTYFAPDA
+933 P
-946 NLSNN
+946 NLSFN
-951 IYFQVALIAVIGLS
+951 IYFQVAIVAVIGLS

-981 KGESLFDA
+981 KGEDLFEA

-1003 TTLAFGFGVLPLALS
+1003 TTLAFGFGVLPLALA

-1033 LGGVITSTL
+1033 LGGVISSTL
-1042 LGIFFIPVFFVWV
+1042 LGIFFIPVFFVWI
-1055 RSIFKYKPKNQNLQE
+1055 RSIFKYKPKTLNTQE
-1070 HKS
+1070 H

>member
-25 LTLTKMPIAQYP
+25 ITLTKMPVAQYP
-37 TIAPPTVT
+37 TIAPPSVT

-55 STVENTVTQIIE
+55 QTVENTVTQIIE

-89 SIQLN
+89 SINLN
-94 FEQGVDPDI
+94 FEQGIDPDI

-125 QGVKVT
+125 QGLKVT
-131 KSGASFL
+131 KSGASFM
-138 QVLAFYSE
+138 QVLAFYSP
-146 SDSLSAD
+146 DGSLSAA

-192 KLTSLGITPS
+192 KMTSLQITPS
-202 DVAAAIRA
+202 DVATAINA

-222 APSIEG
+222 APSIQG

-234 VNAQSMLTTP
+234 VNAQSMLQTP
-244 EQFKNI
+244 EQFRNI
-250 FLRNTSDGAQV
+250 FLKNTASGAQV
-261 RLGDVARVELGADT
+261 RLGDVARVELGSDN
-275 YQFDSKFNGKPAG
+275 YQFDSKFNGKAAG

-295 TGANALDTS
+295 TGANALDTAA
-304 EAVEARMVELRKNY
+304 AVEKRLSELRKNY
-318 PTGMKDKLAFDTTPF
+318 PNGLKDQLAYDTTPF
-333 IKISI
+333 IKLSI
-338 ESVVHTLIEAIILVF
+338 ESVVHTLIEAVVLVF
-353 FVMFLFLQNWRAT
+353 IVMFLFLQNWRAT
-366 IIPTMAVPVVV
+366 IIPTLAVPVVV
-377 LGTFAIINIF
+377 LGTFAVINIF

-422 EDHLDPVAAT
+422 EEHLDPVAAT
-432 ELSMKQITGA
+432 EKSMQQISGA
-442 LIGMTSV
+442 LVGITSV
-449 LTAVFVPMS
+449 LTAVFVPMA
-458 FFGGTTGVIYRQFS
+458 FFAGTTGVIYRQFS
-472 ITLVTAMVLSLVVAV
+472 ITLVTAMILSLIVAL

-492 LCATIL
+492 LCATLL
-498 KQHNPNKKPSNNI
+498 KQHDPNKAESNNI

-516 RWFNAAFD
+516 RWFNSSF
-524 RTAEKYQTGVNFMTH
+524 EKLSVKYQGGVNRMTH
-539 HKLFSGIVYA
+539 HKVFSGVVYLL
-549 AVIGVLVVLF
+549 VIAGLVGLY
-559 KMLPSSFLPEED
+559 KALPSSFLPDED
-571 QGVVMTLVQLPPNAT
+571 QGVVMTLVQLPPSAS
-586 LDRTDKVINTMTHY
+586 LERTDKVITTMTDY
-600 FMENEKASVES
+600 FMNKEKEHVES
-611 VFSVSGFSFTGIG
+611 IFTVSGFSFTGVG

-630 FVKLKDW
+630 FIKLKDW
-637 EKRTTP
+637 SERTTP
-643 EQQIGSLIQRGMAL
+643 ESQIGAIIQRGMAL
-657 NMIAKDASYVMPLQ
+657 NMIVKDASYIMPLQ
-671 LPAMPELGVTA
+671 LPAMPELGVSA
-682 GFNFQLKA
+682 GFNIQLKDA
-690 SAGQSHEQLLAAR
+690 SGQGHEKLIAAR
-703 NTILGL
+703 NAILGM

-749 NSTMSMA
+749 NTTMSMA

-761 INDFIDRGR
+761 INDFVDRGR
-770 VKKVYVQGEAHAR
+770 VKKVYVQGEANAR

-793 VRNNKGE
+793 VRNSSGT
-800 MIPFSSFATGTWTY
+800 MVPFSAFATGEWTY
-814 GSPRLERYNGIA
+814 GSPRLERYNGV
-826 SMNIQGSPAP
+826 SSVNIQGTPAP
-836 GTSSGDAMLAMEEIV
+836 GVSSGDAMLAMEEIIG
-851 AKLPSMGLQG
+851 KLPSMGLQG

-873 RESGSQAPFLYALSL
+873 RDSGNQTAPLLVLSM

-899 ESWSVPFSIL
+899 ESWSIPVSVL
-909 LVVPLGVVGA
+909 LVVPLGILGA
-919 IILTMFG
+919 FALTWLGMIIKG
-926 HTGLFGG
+926 D
-933 ITLFGRTYFAPDA
+933 P
-946 NLSNN
+946 NLSFN
-951 IYFQVALIAVIGLS
+951 IYFQVAIVAVIGLS

-981 KGESLFDA
+981 QGEDLFDA

-1018 SGAGAGSQHSVGYGV
+1018 TGAGAGSQHSVGFGV
-1033 LGGVITSTL
+1033 LGGVISSTL
-1042 LGIFFIPVFFVWV
+1042 LGIFFIPVFFVWI
-1055 RSIFKYKPKNQNLQE
+1055 RSIFKYKPKKQNNQEQT
-1070 HKS
+1070 S

>member
-55 STVENTVTQIIE
+55 ETVENTVTQIIE

-89 SIQLN
+89 SIALN

-125 QGVKVT
+125 QGVRVT

-138 QVLAFYSE
+138 QVLAFYSPDG
-146 SDSLSAD
+146 SMTAD

-192 KLTSLGITPS
+192 KMASLQVTPS
-202 DVAAAIRA
+202 DIATAIRT
-210 QNSQVAVGQLGG
+210 QNAQVAVGQLGG
-222 APSIEG
+222 APAVEG

-234 VNAQSMLTTP
+234 VTAQSLLQTP
-244 EQFKNI
+244 EQFSNI
-250 FLRNTSDGAQV
+250 FLKNTTSGAQV
-261 RLGDVARVELGADT
+261 RLGDVARVELGADN

-295 TGANALDTS
+295 TGANALDTAQ
-304 EAVEARMVELRKNY
+304 AVEERLEQLRPNY
-318 PTGMKDKLAFDTTPF
+318 PQGMVDQLAFDTTPF
-333 IKISI
+333 IELSI
-338 ESVVHTLIEAIILVF
+338 KSVVKTLIEAIILVF
-353 FVMFLFLQNWRAT
+353 LVMFLFLQNWRAT

-377 LGTFAIINIF
+377 LGTFAVINVF

-414 ENVERVMQ
+414 ENVERVMV
-422 EDHLDPVAAT
+422 EEHLDPVSAT
-432 ELSMKQITGA
+432 EKSMKQISGA
-442 LIGMTSV
+442 LIGITSV
-449 LTAVFVPMS
+449 LSAVFVPMA

-472 ITLVTAMVLSLVVAV
+472 ITLVTAMVLSLIVAL

-492 LCATIL
+492 LCATLL
-498 KQHNPNKKPSNNI
+498 KQHDPNKPQSNGI

-516 RWFNAAFD
+516 RWFNSSFD
-524 RTAEKYQTGVNFMTH
+524 KVSVKYQGGVNRMTH
-539 HKLFSGIVYA
+539 HKIFSGVVYA
-549 AVIGVLVVLF
+549 VVLGIIVLLF
-559 KMLPSSFLPEED
+559 QKLPSSFLPDED

-586 LDRTDKVINTMTHY
+586 LERTDKVVSTMTNY
-600 FMENEKASVES
+600 FLENEKEHVES
-611 VFSVSGFSFTGIG
+611 VFSVAGFSFTGVG
-624 QNAGLA
+624 QNVGLA
-630 FVKLKDW
+630 FIKLKDW
-637 EKRTTP
+637 SERNSP
-643 EQQIGSLIQRGMAL
+643 EAQVGAIIQRGMAL
-657 NMIAKDASYVMPLQ
+657 NMIVKDASYIMPLQ
-671 LPAMPELGVTA
+671 LPAMPELGVSA
-682 GFNFQLKA
+682 GFNLQLKA
-690 SAGQSHEQLLAAR
+690 ASGQSHDQLLAAR

-709 AAQDKRL
+709 AAQDSRL

-728 QYQINIDQ
+728 QYRVIVDH
-736 AQAGAMGVSIADI
+736 AQAGALGVSVAEI

-770 VKKVYVQGEAHAR
+770 VKKVYVQGEAGSR
-783 MMPEDLNKWY
+783 MMPEDLDQWY
-793 VRNNKGE
+793 VRNNRGE
-800 MIPFSSFATGTWTY
+800 MVPFSAFATGEWTY
-814 GSPRLERYNGIA
+814 GSPRLERYNGVS
-826 SMNIQGSPAP
+826 SMNIQGTPAP
-836 GTSSGDAMLAMEEIV
+836 GISSGDAMVAMEEIV
-851 AKLPSMGLQG
+851 AKLPEMGLQG
-861 FDYEWTG
+861 FDFEWTG

-873 RESGSQAPFLYALSL
+873 RESGAQAPFLYALSL

-899 ESWSVPFSIL
+899 ESWSIPFSVL
-909 LVVPLGVVGA
+909 LVVPLGIVGA
-919 IILTMFG
+919 LLLT
-926 HTGLFGG
+926 FGG
-933 ITLFGRTYFAPDA
+933 MILFKDP

-951 IYFQVALIAVIGLS
+951 IYFQVAIIAVIGLS

-981 KGESLFDA
+981 QGEELFDA

-1003 TTLAFGFGVLPLALS
+1003 TTLAFGFGVLPLALA

-1033 LGGVITSTL
+1033 LGGVISSTL
-1042 LGIFFIPVFFVWV
+1042 LGIFFIPVFYVWI
-1055 RSIFKYKPKNQNLQE
+1055 RSIFKYKPKQQNQE
-1070 HKS
+1070 YKS

>member
-25 LTLTKMPIAQYP
+25 ITLTKMPVAQYP
-37 TIAPPTVT
+37 TISPPSVT

-55 STVENTVTQIIE
+55 QTVENTVTQIIE

-89 SIQLN
+89 SINLN
-94 FEQGVDPDI
+94 FEQGIDPDI

-131 KSGASFL
+131 KSGASFM
-138 QVLAFYSE
+138 QVLAFYSP
-146 SDSLSAD
+146 DGSLSAA

-192 KLTSLGITPS
+192 KMTSLQITPS
-202 DVAAAIRA
+202 DVATAINA

-222 APSIEG
+222 APSVQG

-234 VNAQSMLTTP
+234 VNAQSMLQTP
-244 EQFKNI
+244 EQFRNI
-250 FLRNTSDGAQV
+250 FLKNTSSGAQV
-261 RLGDVARVELGADT
+261 RLGDVARVELGSDN
-275 YQFDSKFNGKPAG
+275 YQFDSKFNGKAAG

-295 TGANALDTS
+295 TGANALDTAA
-304 EAVEARMVELRKNY
+304 AVEKRLSELRKNY
-318 PTGMKDKLAFDTTPF
+318 PNGLKDQLAYDTTPF
-333 IKISI
+333 IKLSI
-338 ESVVHTLIEAIILVF
+338 ESVVHTLIEAVVLVF
-353 FVMFLFLQNWRAT
+353 IVMFLFLQNWRAT
-366 IIPTMAVPVVV
+366 IIPTLAVPVVV
-377 LGTFAIINIF
+377 LGTFAVINIF

-422 EDHLDPVAAT
+422 EEHLDPVAAT
-432 ELSMKQITGA
+432 EKSMQQISGA
-442 LIGMTSV
+442 LVGITSV
-449 LTAVFVPMS
+449 LTAVFVPMA
-458 FFGGTTGVIYRQFS
+458 FFAGTTGVIYRQFS
-472 ITLVTAMVLSLVVAV
+472 ITLVTAMILSLIVAL

-492 LCATIL
+492 LCATLL
-498 KQHNPNKKPSNNI
+498 KQHDPNKAESNNI

-516 RWFNAAFD
+516 RWFNSSF
-524 RTAEKYQTGVNFMTH
+524 EKLSVKYQGGVNRMTH
-539 HKLFSGIVYA
+539 HKVFSGVVYLL
-549 AVIGVLVVLF
+549 VIAGLVGLY
-559 KMLPSSFLPEED
+559 KALPSSFLPDED
-571 QGVVMTLVQLPPNAT
+571 QGVVMTLVQLPPSAS
-586 LDRTDKVINTMTHY
+586 LERTDKVITTMTDY
-600 FMENEKASVES
+600 FMNKEKEHVES
-611 VFSVSGFSFTGIG
+611 IFTVSGFSFTGVG

-630 FVKLKDW
+630 FIKLKDW
-637 EKRTTP
+637 SERTTP
-643 EQQIGSLIQRGMAL
+643 ESQIGAIIQRGMAL
-657 NMIAKDASYVMPLQ
+657 NMIVKDASYIMPLQ
-671 LPAMPELGVTA
+671 LPAMPELGVSA
-682 GFNFQLKA
+682 GFNIQLKDA
-690 SAGQSHEQLLAAR
+690 SGQGHEKLIAAR
-703 NTILGL
+703 NAILGM

-749 NSTMSMA
+749 NTTMSMA

-761 INDFIDRGR
+761 INDFVDRGR
-770 VKKVYVQGEAHAR
+770 VKKVYVQGEANAR

-793 VRNNKGE
+793 VRNSSGT
-800 MIPFSSFATGTWTY
+800 MVPFSAFATGEWTY
-814 GSPRLERYNGIA
+814 GSPRLERYNGV
-826 SMNIQGSPAP
+826 SSVNIQGTPAP
-836 GTSSGDAMLAMEEIV
+836 GVSSGDAMLAMEEIIG
-851 AKLPSMGLQG
+851 KLPSMGLQG

-873 RESGSQAPFLYALSL
+873 RDSGNQTAPLLVLSM

-899 ESWSVPFSIL
+899 ESWSIPVSVL
-909 LVVPLGVVGA
+909 LVVPLGILGA
-919 IILTMFG
+919 FALTWLGMIIKG
-926 HTGLFGG
+926 D
-933 ITLFGRTYFAPDA
+933 P
-946 NLSNN
+946 NLSFN
-951 IYFQVALIAVIGLS
+951 IYFQVAIVAVIGLS

-981 KGESLFDA
+981 QGEDLFDA

-1018 SGAGAGSQHSVGYGV
+1018 TGAGAGSQHSVGFGV
-1033 LGGVITSTL
+1033 LGGVISSTL
-1042 LGIFFIPVFFVWV
+1042 LGIFFIPVFFVWI
-1055 RSIFKYKPKNQNLQE
+1055 RSIFKYKPKKQNNQEQT
-1070 HKS
+1070 S

>member
-12 AWVIALVIMLAGI
+12 AWVIALVVMLAGVLS
-25 LTLTKMPIAQYP
+25 LTTMPVAQYP
-37 TIAPPTVT
+37 TIAPPVVT
-45 ISATYPGASA
+45 IAATYPGASA
-55 STVENTVTQIIE
+55 QTVENTVTQIIE

-89 SIQLN
+89 SINLN

-131 KSGASFL
+131 KSGASFM
-138 QVLAFYSE
+138 QVLAFYSP
-146 SDSLSAD
+146 DGSLSGAD
-153 DIKDYVNS
+153 INDYVNS

-172 VGEVQVFGGSY
+172 VGELQVFGGQY

-192 KLTSLGITPS
+192 KMNSLQVTPS
-202 DVAAAIRA
+202 DIAAAIRA
-210 QNSQVAVGQLGG
+210 QNAQVAVGQLGG
-222 APSIEG
+222 APSVQG

-234 VNAQSMLTTP
+234 VNAQSMLQTP

-250 FLRNTSDGAQV
+250 FLKNTSSGAQV
-261 RLGDVARVELGADT
+261 RLSDVARVELGSDN
-275 YQFDSKFNGKPAG
+275 YQFDSKFNGKAAG

-295 TGANALDTS
+295 TGANALDTAA
-304 EAVEARMVELRKNY
+304 AVEERLKQLRPNY
-318 PTGMKDKLAFDTTPF
+318 PEGLKDELAFDTTPF
-333 IKISI
+333 IELSI
-338 ESVVHTLIEAIILVF
+338 KSVVKTLIEAIILVF
-353 FVMFLFLQNWRAT
+353 IVMFLFLQNWRAT

-377 LGTFAIINIF
+377 LGTFAVINMF

-414 ENVERVMQ
+414 ENVERVMV
-422 EDHLDPVAAT
+422 EEHLDPVAAT
-432 ELSMKQITGA
+432 EKSMKQISGA
-442 LIGMTSV
+442 LVGITSV
-449 LTAVFVPMS
+449 LTAVFVPMA
-458 FFGGTTGVIYRQFS
+458 FFAGTTGVIYRQFS
-472 ITLVTAMVLSLVVAV
+472 ITLVTAMILSLIVAL

-492 LCATIL
+492 LCATLL
-498 KQHNPNKKPSNNI
+498 KQHDANKPESNNI

-516 RWFNAAFD
+516 RWFNSSF
-524 RTAEKYQTGVNFMTH
+524 EKLSVKYQGGVNRMTH
-539 HKLFSGIVYA
+539 HKVFSGVVYLL
-549 AVIGVLVVLF
+549 VIAGLVGLY
-559 KMLPSSFLPEED
+559 KALPSSFLPDED
-571 QGVVMTLVQLPPNAT
+571 QGVVMTLVQLPPSAS
-586 LDRTDKVINTMTHY
+586 LERTDKVITTMTDY
-600 FMENEKASVES
+600 FMNKEKEHVES
-611 VFSVSGFSFTGIG
+611 IFTVSGFSFTGVG

-630 FVKLKDW
+630 FIKLKDW
-637 EKRTTP
+637 SERTTP
-643 EQQIGSLIQRGMAL
+643 ESQIGAIIQRGMSL
-657 NMIAKDASYVMPLQ
+657 NMIKDASYIMPLQ
-671 LPAMPELGVTA
+671 LPAMPELGVSA
-682 GFNFQLKA
+682 GFDIQLKDA
-690 SAGQSHEQLLAAR
+690 SGQGHEKLIAAR
-703 NTILGL
+703 NANLGM

-749 NSTMSMA
+749 NTTMSMA

-761 INDFIDRGR
+761 INDFVDRGR
-770 VKKVYVQGEAHAR
+770 VKKVYVQGEANAR

-793 VRNNKGE
+793 VRNSSGT
-800 MIPFSSFATGTWTY
+800 MVPFSAFATGEWTY
-814 GSPRLERYNGIA
+814 GSPRLERYNGV
-826 SMNIQGSPAP
+826 SSVNIQGTPAP
-836 GTSSGDAMLAMEEIV
+836 GVSSGDAMLAMEEIIG
-851 AKLPSMGLQG
+851 KLPSMGLQG

-873 RESGSQAPFLYALSL
+873 RDSGNQTAPLLVLSM

-899 ESWSVPFSIL
+899 ESWSIPVSVL
-909 LVVPLGVVGA
+909 LVVPLGILGA
-919 IILTMFG
+919 FALTWLGMIIKG
-926 HTGLFGG
+926 D
-933 ITLFGRTYFAPDA
+933 P
-946 NLSNN
+946 NLSFN
-951 IYFQVALIAVIGLS
+951 IYFQVAIVAVIGLS

-981 KGESLFDA
+981 QGEDLFDA

-1018 SGAGAGSQHSVGYGV
+1018 TGAGAGSQHSVGFGV
-1033 LGGVITSTL
+1033 LGGVISSTL
-1042 LGIFFIPVFFVWV
+1042 LGIFFIPVFFVWI
-1055 RSIFKYKPKNQNLQE
+1055 RSIFKYKPKKQNNQEQT
-1070 HKS
+1070 S

>member
-25 LTLTKMPIAQYP
+25 LTLTKMPVAQYP
-37 TIAPPTVT
+37 TISPPSVT

-55 STVENTVTQIIE
+55 QTVENTVTQIIE

-89 SIQLN
+89 SINLN
-94 FEQGVDPDI
+94 FEQGIDPDI

-131 KSGASFL
+131 KSGASFM
-138 QVLAFYSE
+138 QVLAFYSP
-146 SDSLSAD
+146 DGSLSAA

-192 KLTSLGITPS
+192 KMTSLQITPS
-202 DVAAAIRA
+202 DVATAINA

-222 APSIEG
+222 APSIQG

-234 VNAQSMLTTP
+234 VNAQSMLQTP
-244 EQFKNI
+244 EQFRNI
-250 FLRNTSDGAQV
+250 FLKNTASGAQV
-261 RLGDVARVELGADT
+261 RLGDVARVELGSDN
-275 YQFDSKFNGKPAG
+275 YQFDSKFNGKAAG

-295 TGANALDTS
+295 TGANALDTAA
-304 EAVEARMVELRKNY
+304 AVEKRLSELRKNY
-318 PTGMKDKLAFDTTPF
+318 PNGLKDQLAYDTTPF
-333 IKISI
+333 IKLSI
-338 ESVVHTLIEAIILVF
+338 ESVVHTLIEAVVLVF
-353 FVMFLFLQNWRAT
+353 IVMFLFLQNWRAT
-366 IIPTMAVPVVV
+366 IIPTLAVPVVV
-377 LGTFAIINIF
+377 LGTFAVINIF

-422 EDHLDPVAAT
+422 EEHLDPVAAT
-432 ELSMKQITGA
+432 EKSMQQISGA
-442 LIGMTSV
+442 LVGITSV
-449 LTAVFVPMS
+449 LTAVFVPMA
-458 FFGGTTGVIYRQFS
+458 FFAGTTGVIYRQFS
-472 ITLVTAMVLSLVVAV
+472 ITLVTAMILSLIVAL

-492 LCATIL
+492 LCATLL
-498 KQHNPNKKPSNNI
+498 KQHDPNKAESNNI

-516 RWFNAAFD
+516 RWFNSSF
-524 RTAEKYQTGVNFMTH
+524 EKLSVKYQGGVNRMTH
-539 HKLFSGIVYA
+539 HKVFSGVVYLL
-549 AVIGVLVVLF
+549 VIAGLVGLY
-559 KMLPSSFLPEED
+559 KALPSSFLPDED
-571 QGVVMTLVQLPPNAT
+571 QGVVMTLVQLPPSAS
-586 LDRTDKVINTMTHY
+586 LERTDKVITTMTDY
-600 FMENEKASVES
+600 FMNKEKEHVES
-611 VFSVSGFSFTGIG
+611 IFTVSGFSFTGVG

-630 FVKLKDW
+630 FIKLKDW
-637 EKRTTP
+637 SERTTP
-643 EQQIGSLIQRGMAL
+643 ESQIGAIIQRGMAL
-657 NMIAKDASYVMPLQ
+657 NMIVKDASYIMPLQ
-671 LPAMPELGVTA
+671 LPAMPELGVSA
-682 GFNFQLKA
+682 GFDIQLKDA
-690 SAGQSHEQLLAAR
+690 SGQGHEKLIAAR
-703 NTILGL
+703 NAILGM

-716 AGVRPNGQEDTP
+716 TGVRPNGQEDTP
-728 QYQINIDQ
+728 QYQISIDQ

-749 NSTMSMA
+749 NTTMSMA

-761 INDFIDRGR
+761 INDFVDRGR
-770 VKKVYVQGEAHAR
+770 VKKVYVQGEANTR

-793 VRNNKGE
+793 VRNSSGT
-800 MIPFSSFATGTWTY
+800 MVPFSAFATGEWTY
-814 GSPRLERYNGIA
+814 GSPRLERYNGV
-826 SMNIQGSPAP
+826 SSVNIQGTPAP
-836 GTSSGDAMLAMEEIV
+836 GVSSGDAMLAMEEIIG
-851 AKLPSMGLQG
+851 KLPSMGLQG

-873 RESGSQAPFLYALSL
+873 RDSGNQTAPLLVLSM

-899 ESWSVPFSIL
+899 ESWSIPVSVL
-909 LVVPLGVVGA
+909 LVVPLGILGA
-919 IILTMFG
+919 FALTWLGMIIKG
-926 HTGLFGG
+926 D
-933 ITLFGRTYFAPDA
+933 P
-946 NLSNN
+946 NLSFN
-951 IYFQVALIAVIGLS
+951 IYFQVAIVAVIGLS

-981 KGESLFDA
+981 QGEDLFDA

-1018 SGAGAGSQHSVGYGV
+1018 TGAGAGSQHSVGFGV
-1033 LGGVITSTL
+1033 LGGVISSTL
-1042 LGIFFIPVFFVWV
+1042 LGIFFIPVFFVWI
-1055 RSIFKYKPKNQNLQE
+1055 RSIFKYKPKKQNNQEQT
-1070 HKS
+1070 S

>member
-25 LTLTKMPIAQYP
+25 ITLTKMPVAQYP

-55 STVENTVTQIIE
+55 QTVENTVTQIIE

-89 SIQLN
+89 SINLN
-94 FEQGVDPDI
+94 FEQGIDPDI

-110 KLQSATALLPEDVQR
+110 KLQSATALLPTDVQR

-138 QVLAFYSE
+138 QVIAFYSP
-146 SDSLSAD
+146 DNSLSAS

-172 VGEVQVFGGSY
+172 VGELQVFGGSY

-192 KLTSLGITPS
+192 KLTSFKLTPN
-202 DVAAAIRA
+202 DVATAIRA

-222 APSIEG
+222 APSTAG

-234 VNAQSMLTTP
+234 VNAQSMLQTP

-250 FLRNTSDGAQV
+250 FLKNSADGAQV
-261 RLGDVARVELGADT
+261 RLGDVARVELGSDN
-275 YQFDSKFNGKPAG
+275 YQFDSKFNGNPAG

-295 TGANALDTS
+295 TGANALDTAA
-304 EAVEARMVELRKNY
+304 AVEKRLSELRHNY
-318 PTGMKDKLAFDTTPF
+318 PAGLKDKLAYDTTPF
-333 IKISI
+333 IRLSI
-338 ESVVHTLIEAIILVF
+338 ESVVHTLIEAIFLVF
-353 FVMFLFLQNWRAT
+353 IVMFLFLQNWRAT
-366 IIPTMAVPVVV
+366 IIPTLAVPVVV
-377 LGTFAIINIF
+377 LGTFAVINIF

-422 EDHLDPVAAT
+422 EEHLEPVPAT
-432 ELSMKQITGA
+432 EKSMSQISGA
-442 LIGMTSV
+442 LVGITSV
-449 LTAVFVPMS
+449 LTAVFVPMA
-458 FFGGTTGVIYRQFS
+458 FFSGTTGVIYRQFS
-472 ITLVTAMVLSLVVAV
+472 ITLVTAMILSLVVAL

-492 LCATIL
+492 LCATLL
-498 KQHNPNKKPSNNI
+498 KQHDPNKQESNNI

-516 RWFNAAFD
+516 RWFNRSFEKVAV
-524 RTAEKYQTGVNFMTH
+524 KYQGGVNRMTH
-539 HKLFSGIVYA
+539 HKLFSGVLYI
-549 AVIGVLVVLF
+549 AVIAALVGIY

-571 QGVVMTLVQLPPNAT
+571 QGVVMTLVQLPPSAS
-586 LDRTDKVINTMTHY
+586 LERTDKVIDTMTGY
-600 FMENEKASVES
+600 FLNKEKENVDSIFTVA
-611 VFSVSGFSFTGIG
+611 GFSFTGVG

-630 FVKLKDW
+630 FIKLKDW
-637 EKRTTP
+637 SERTTP
-643 EQQIGSLIQRGMAL
+643 ESQIGAIIQRGMAL
-657 NMIAKDASYVMPLQ
+657 NMIVKDASYIMPLQ
-671 LPAMPELGVTA
+671 LPAMPELGVA
-682 GFNFQLKA
+682 SGFDIQLKDA
-690 SAGQSHEQLLAAR
+690 SGQGHEKLIAAR
-703 NTILGL
+703 NAVLGM
-709 AAQDKRL
+709 ASQDKRL

-728 QYQINIDQ
+728 QYQITIDQ

-761 INDFIDRGR
+761 INDFVDRGR
-770 VKKVYVQGEAHAR
+770 VKKVYVQGEADTR

-800 MIPFSSFATGTWTY
+800 MVPFSAFAKGEWTY
-814 GSPRLERYNGIA
+814 GSPRLERYNGV
-826 SMNIQGSPAP
+826 SSVNIQGTPAP
-836 GTSSGDAMLAMEEIV
+836 GVSSGDAMLAMEEIIG
-851 AKLPSMGLQG
+851 KLPSMGLNG

-873 RESGSQAPFLYALSL
+873 RDSGSQTAPLLVLSL
-888 LIVFLCLAALY
+888 LIIFLCLAALY
-899 ESWSVPFSIL
+899 ESWSVPMSVL
-909 LVVPLGVVGA
+909 LVVPLGIVGA
-919 IILTMFG
+919 FTLTWLGMIIKG
-926 HTGLFGG
+926 D
-933 ITLFGRTYFAPDA
+933 P
-946 NLSNN
+946 NLSFN
-951 IYFQVALIAVIGLS
+951 IYFKVAIVAVIGLS

-981 KGESLFDA
+981 QGEDLFEA
-989 TLHAAKMRLRPIIM
+989 TLHAAKMRLRPIVM
-1003 TTLAFGFGVLPLALS
+1003 TTLAFGFGVLPLALA

-1033 LGGVITSTL
+1033 LGGVISSTL
-1042 LGIFFIPVFFVWV
+1042 LGIFFIPVFFVWI
-1055 RSIFKYKPKNQNLQE
+1055 RSIFKYKPKTLNTQE
-1070 HKS
+1070 H

>member
-25 LTLTKMPIAQYP
+25 ITLTKMPVAQYP

-55 STVENTVTQIIE
+55 QTVENTVTQIIE

-89 SIQLN
+89 SINLN
-94 FEQGVDPDI
+94 FAQGVDPDI

-110 KLQSATALLPEDVQR
+110 KLQSATALLPADVQR

-138 QVLAFYSE
+138 QVIAFYSP
-146 SDSLSAD
+146 DNSLSAS

-172 VGEVQVFGGSY
+172 VGELQVFGGSY

-192 KLTSLGITPS
+192 KLTSFNLTPN
-202 DVAAAIRA
+202 DVATAIRA

-222 APSIEG
+222 APSTAG

-234 VNAQSMLTTP
+234 VNAQTMLQTP

-250 FLRNTSDGAQV
+250 FLKNTSGGAQV
-261 RLGDVARVELGADT
+261 RLGDVARVELGSDN

-295 TGANALDTS
+295 TGANALDTAA
-304 EAVEARMVELRKNY
+304 AVEKRLSELRHNY
-318 PTGMKDKLAFDTTPF
+318 PSGLKDKLAYDTTPF
-333 IKISI
+333 IRLSI
-338 ESVVHTLIEAIILVF
+338 ESVVHTLIEAVVLVF
-353 FVMFLFLQNWRAT
+353 IVMFLFLQNWRAT
-366 IIPTMAVPVVV
+366 IIPTLAVPVVV
-377 LGTFAIINIF
+377 LGTFAVINIF

-422 EDHLDPVAAT
+422 EEHLEPVPAT
-432 ELSMKQITGA
+432 EKSMQQISGA
-442 LIGMTSV
+442 LVGITSV
-449 LTAVFVPMS
+449 LTAVFVPMA
-458 FFGGTTGVIYRQFS
+458 FFSGTTGVIYRQFS
-472 ITLVTAMVLSLVVAV
+472 ITLVTAMILSLIVAL

-492 LCATIL
+492 LCATLL
-498 KQHNPNKKPSNNI
+498 KQHDPNKQESNNI

-516 RWFNAAFD
+516 RWFNRSFE
-524 RTAEKYQTGVNFMTH
+524 RLSEKYQGGVNRMTH
-539 HKLFSGIVYA
+539 HKLFSGVLYIVVIA
-549 AVIGVLVVLF
+549 ALVGIYKV
-559 KMLPSSFLPEED
+559 LPSSFLPEED
-571 QGVVMTLVQLPPNAT
+571 QGVVMTLVQLPPSAS
-586 LDRTDKVINTMTHY
+586 LERTDKVIDTMTGY
-600 FMENEKASVES
+600 FLNKEKENVES
-611 VFSVSGFSFTGIG
+611 IFTVAGFSFTGVG

-630 FVKLKDW
+630 FIKLKDW
-637 EKRTTP
+637 SERTTP
-643 EQQIGSLIQRGMAL
+643 ESQIGAIIQRGMAL
-657 NMIAKDASYVMPLQ
+657 NMIVKDASYIMPLQ
-671 LPAMPELGVTA
+671 LPAMPELGVA
-682 GFNFQLKA
+682 SGFDIQLKDA
-690 SAGQSHEQLLAAR
+690 SGQGHEKLIAAR
-703 NTILGL
+703 NAILGM
-709 AAQDKRL
+709 ASQDKRL

-728 QYQINIDQ
+728 QYQITIDQ

-761 INDFIDRGR
+761 INDFVDRGR
-770 VKKVYVQGEAHAR
+770 VKKVYVQGEADTR

-800 MIPFSSFATGTWTY
+800 MVPFSGFAKGEWTY
-814 GSPRLERYNGIA
+814 GSPRLERYNGV
-826 SMNIQGSPAP
+826 SSVNIQGTPAP
-836 GTSSGDAMLAMEEIV
+836 GVSSGDAMLAMEEIIG
-851 AKLPSMGLQG
+851 KLPSMGLTG

-873 RESGSQAPFLYALSL
+873 RDSGSQTAPLLVLSL

-899 ESWSVPFSIL
+899 ESWSVPVSVL
-909 LVVPLGVVGA
+909 LVVPLGIVGA
-919 IILTMFG
+919 FALTWLGMLIKG
-926 HTGLFGG
+926 D
-933 ITLFGRTYFAPDA
+933 P
-946 NLSNN
+946 NLSFN
-951 IYFQVALIAVIGLS
+951 IYFQVAIVAVIGLS

-981 KGESLFDA
+981 QGEELFEA

-1003 TTLAFGFGVLPLALS
+1003 TTLAFGFGVLPLALA

-1033 LGGVITSTL
+1033 LGGVISSTL
-1042 LGIFFIPVFFVWV
+1042 LGIFFIPVFFVWI
-1055 RSIFKYKPKNQNLQE
+1055 RSIFKYKPKTLNTQE
-1070 HKS
+1070 H

>member
-25 LTLTKMPIAQYP
+25 LTLTKMPVAQYP

-55 STVENTVTQIIE
+55 QTVENTVTQIIE

-89 SIQLN
+89 SINLN
-94 FEQGVDPDI
+94 FEQGIDPDI

-131 KSGASFL
+131 KSGASFM
-138 QVLAFYSE
+138 QVLAFYSP
-146 SDSLSAD
+146 DGSLSAA

-192 KLTSLGITPS
+192 KMTSLQITPS
-202 DVAAAIRA
+202 DVAAAINA

-222 APSIEG
+222 APAVEG

-234 VNAQSMLTTP
+234 VNAQSMLQTP
-244 EQFKNI
+244 EQFRNI
-250 FLRNTSDGAQV
+250 FLKNTASGAQV
-261 RLGDVARVELGADT
+261 RLGDVARVELGSDN
-275 YQFDSKFNGKPAG
+275 YQFDSKFNGKAAG

-295 TGANALDTS
+295 TGANALDTAA
-304 EAVEARMVELRKNY
+304 AVEERLSELRKNY
-318 PTGMKDKLAFDTTPF
+318 PNGLKDQLAYDTTPF
-333 IKISI
+333 IKLSI
-338 ESVVHTLIEAIILVF
+338 ESVVHTLIEAVFLVF
-353 FVMFLFLQNWRAT
+353 IVMFLFLQNWRAT
-366 IIPTMAVPVVV
+366 IIPTLAVPVVV
-377 LGTFAIINIF
+377 LGTFAVINIF

-422 EDHLDPVAAT
+422 EEHLDPVVAT
-432 ELSMKQITGA
+432 EKSMQQISGA
-442 LIGMTSV
+442 LVGITSV
-449 LTAVFVPMS
+449 LTAVFVPMA

-472 ITLVTAMVLSLVVAV
+472 ITLVTAMILSLIVAL

-492 LCATIL
+492 LCATLL
-498 KQHNPNKKPSNNI
+498 KQHDPNKAESNNI

-516 RWFNAAFD
+516 RWFNSSF
-524 RTAEKYQTGVNFMTH
+524 EKLSVKYQGGVNRMTH
-539 HKLFSGIVYA
+539 HKVFSGVVY
-549 AVIGVLVVLF
+549 VLVIAGLVGLY
-559 KMLPSSFLPEED
+559 KVLPSSFLPNED
-571 QGVVMTLVQLPPNAT
+571 QGVVMTLVQLPPSAS
-586 LDRTDKVINTMTHY
+586 LERTDKVITSMTDY
-600 FMENEKASVES
+600 FLNKEKENVASI
-611 VFSVSGFSFTGIG
+611 FTVSGFSFTGVG

-630 FVKLKDW
+630 FIKLKDW
-637 EKRTTP
+637 DERTSP
-643 EQQIGSLIQRGMAL
+643 ESQIGAIIQRGMSL
-657 NMIAKDASYVMPLQ
+657 NMIKDASYIMPLQ
-671 LPAMPELGVTA
+671 LPAMPELGVA
-682 GFNFQLKA
+682 SGFDLQLKDA
-690 SAGQSHEQLLAAR
+690 SGQGHDKLIAAR
-703 NTILGL
+703 NAILGM

-728 QYQINIDQ
+728 QYQITIDQ
-736 AQAGAMGVSIADI
+736 AQAGAMGVSISDI

-761 INDFIDRGR
+761 INDFVDRGR
-770 VKKVYVQGEAHAR
+770 VKKVYVQGEASTR

-793 VRNNKGE
+793 VRNNVGT
-800 MIPFSSFATGTWTY
+800 MVPFSAFATGKWTY
-814 GSPRLERYNGIA
+814 GSPRLERYNGV
-826 SMNIQGSPAP
+826 SSVNIQGTPAP
-836 GTSSGDAMLAMEEIV
+836 GVSSGDAMLAMEEIIG
-851 AKLPSMGLQG
+851 KLPSMGLQG

-873 RESGSQAPFLYALSL
+873 RDSGSQTGPLLVLSM

-899 ESWSVPFSIL
+899 ESWSIPVSVL
-909 LVVPLGVVGA
+909 LVVPLGIIGA
-919 IILTMFG
+919 FTLTWLGMIIKG
-926 HTGLFGG
+926 D
-933 ITLFGRTYFAPDA
+933 P
-946 NLSNN
+946 NLSFN
-951 IYFQVALIAVIGLS
+951 IYFQVAIVAVIGLS

-981 KGESLFDA
+981 KGEDLFDA

-1003 TTLAFGFGVLPLALS
+1003 TTLAFGFGVLPLALAT
-1018 SGAGAGSQHSVGYGV
+1018 GAGAGSQHSVGFGV
-1033 LGGVITSTL
+1033 LGGVISSTL
-1042 LGIFFIPVFFVWV
+1042 LGIFFIPVFFVWI
-1055 RSIFKYKPKNQNLQE
+1055 RSIFKYKPKKQNNQEQT
-1070 HKS
+1070 S

>member
-25 LTLTKMPIAQYP
+25 LTLTKMPVAQYP

-55 STVENTVTQIIE
+55 QTVENTVTQIIE

-89 SIQLN
+89 SINLN
-94 FEQGVDPDI
+94 FEQGIDPDI

-131 KSGASFL
+131 KSGASFM
-138 QVLAFYSE
+138 QVLAFYSP
-146 SDSLSAD
+146 DGSLSAS

-172 VGEVQVFGGSY
+172 VGELQVFGGSY

-192 KLTSLGITPS
+192 KMTSLQVTPT
-202 DVAAAIRA
+202 DIAAAINA

-222 APSIEG
+222 APSVQG

-234 VNAQSMLTTP
+234 VNAQSMLQTP
-244 EQFKNI
+244 EQFRNI
-250 FLRNTSDGAQV
+250 FLKNTASGAQV
-261 RLGDVARVELGADT
+261 RLGDVARVELGSDN
-275 YQFDSKFNGKPAG
+275 YQFDSKFNGKAAG

-295 TGANALDTS
+295 TGANALDTAA
-304 EAVEARMVELRKNY
+304 AVEERLNELRKNY
-318 PTGMKDKLAFDTTPF
+318 PDGLKDQLAYDTTPF
-333 IKISI
+333 IKLSI
-338 ESVVHTLIEAIILVF
+338 ESVVHTLIEAVVLVF
-353 FVMFLFLQNWRAT
+353 IVMFLFLQNWRAT
-366 IIPTMAVPVVV
+366 VIPTLAVPVVV
-377 LGTFAIINIF
+377 LGTFAVINIF

-422 EDHLDPVAAT
+422 EEHLDPVAAT
-432 ELSMKQITGA
+432 EKSMQQISGA
-442 LIGMTSV
+442 LVGITSV
-449 LTAVFVPMS
+449 LTAVFVPMA
-458 FFGGTTGVIYRQFS
+458 FFAGTTGVIYRQFS
-472 ITLVTAMVLSLVVAV
+472 ITLVTAMILSLIVAL

-492 LCATIL
+492 LCATLL
-498 KQHNPNKKPSNNI
+498 KQHDANKPESNNI

-516 RWFNAAFD
+516 RWFNSSFEKVAV
-524 RTAEKYQTGVNFMTH
+524 KYQGGVNRMTH
-539 HKLFSGIVYA
+539 HKIFSGVVYLL
-549 AVIGVLVVLF
+549 VLAGLF
-559 KMLPSSFLPEED
+559 GLYKALPSSFLPDED
-571 QGVVMTLVQLPPNAT
+571 QGVVMTLVQLPPSAS
-586 LDRTDKVINTMTHY
+586 LERTDKVVSSMTDY
-600 FMENEKASVES
+600 FLNKEKEHVES
-611 VFSVSGFSFTGIG
+611 IFTVSGFSFTGVG

-630 FVKLKDW
+630 FIKLKDW
-637 EKRTTP
+637 SERTTP
-643 EQQIGSLIQRGMAL
+643 ESQIGAIIQRGMSL
-657 NMIAKDASYVMPLQ
+657 NMIKDASYIMPLQ
-671 LPAMPELGVTA
+671 LPAMPELGVSA
-682 GFNFQLKA
+682 GFDIQLKDA
-690 SAGQSHEQLLAAR
+690 SGQGHEKLIAAR
-703 NTILGL
+703 NAILGM

-749 NSTMSMA
+749 NTTMSMA
-756 WGGSY
+756 WGGTY
-761 INDFIDRGR
+761 INDFVDRGR
-770 VKKVYVQGEAHAR
+770 VKKVYVQGEANTR

-793 VRNNKGE
+793 VRNSSGT
-800 MIPFSSFATGTWTY
+800 MVPFSAFATGEWTY
-814 GSPRLERYNGIA
+814 GSPRLERYNGV
-826 SMNIQGSPAP
+826 SSVNIQGTPAP
-836 GTSSGDAMLAMEEIV
+836 GVSSGDAMLAMEEII

-873 RESGSQAPFLYALSL
+873 RDSGNQTGPLLVLSM

-899 ESWSVPFSIL
+899 ESWSIPVSVL
-909 LVVPLGVVGA
+909 LVVPLGILGA
-919 IILTMFG
+919 FALTWLGMIIKG
-926 HTGLFGG
+926 D
-933 ITLFGRTYFAPDA
+933 P
-946 NLSNN
+946 NLSFN
-951 IYFQVALIAVIGLS
+951 IYFQVAIVAVIGLS

-981 KGESLFDA
+981 QGEDLFDA

-1018 SGAGAGSQHSVGYGV
+1018 TGAGAGSQHSVGFGV
-1033 LGGVITSTL
+1033 LGGVISSTL
-1042 LGIFFIPVFFVWV
+1042 LGIFFIPVFFVWI
-1055 RSIFKYKPKNQNLQE
+1055 RSIFKYKPKKQNNQEQT
-1070 HKS
+1070 S